1 MEGGNENCA
10 AAHLEGLVSLCRRG
24 DPSAELN
31 LPGGVTAYRAYGRLI
46 LTRSV
51 PPAPPEGQ
59 VPLPLPG
66 TAELAGWTV
75 HSTPEIYRGQRQGPF
90 QFWLDRDTVP
100 TLTLRV
106 RQTGDRL
113 KLPGPPHQDRQKMVR
128 GPEDPRPAPPG
139 LPVLDCGGRL
149 AGVAGLGPEAALL
162 PPPGAPA
169 WRIQLIPPPEFQS
182 LAVPEPS
189 GRQSVQQ

>member
-1 MEGGNENCA
+1 MVGVFALG
-10 AAHLEGLVSLCRRG
+10 RRG
-24 DPSAELN
+24 YPAAELS
-31 LPGGVTAYRAYGRLI
+31 LPGGVTAHRAYGRLI

-75 HSTPEIYRGQRQGPF
+75 HSAPEIYRGQRQGPF
-90 QFWLDRDTVP
+90 QFWLDRDAVQ

-113 KLPGPPHQDRQKMVR
+113 KLPG
-128 GPEDPRPAPPG
+128 RPTKTVKKWAVDQMIPARLRRG
-139 LPVLDCGGRL
+139 LPVLDGG
-149 AGVAGLGPEAALL
+149 GTGP
-162 PPPGAPA
+162 P
-169 WRIQLIPPPEFQS
+169 
-182 LAVPEPS
+182 
-189 GRQSVQQ
+189 

>member
-1 MEGGNENCA
+1 MCI
-10 AAHLEGLVSLCRRG
+10 RDR
-24 DPSAELN
+24 
-31 LPGGVTAYRAYGRLI
+31 
-46 LTRSV
+46 
-51 PPAPPEGQ
+51 
-59 VPLPLPG
+59 
-66 TAELAGWTV
+66 GWTV
-75 HSTPEIYRGQRQGPF
+75 HSAPEIYRGQRQGPF
-90 QFWLDRDTVP
+90 QFWLDRDAVQ

-113 KLPGPPHQDRQKMVR
+113 KLPG
-128 GPEDPRPAPPG
+128 RPTKTVKKWCVDQRIPARLRPG

-169 WRIQLIPPPEFQS
+169 WRIRLIPPPEFQS